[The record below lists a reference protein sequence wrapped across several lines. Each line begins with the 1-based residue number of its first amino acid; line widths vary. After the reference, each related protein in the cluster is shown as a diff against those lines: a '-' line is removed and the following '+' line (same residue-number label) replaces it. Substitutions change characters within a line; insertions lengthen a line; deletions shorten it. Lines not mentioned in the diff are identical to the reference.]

1 MLTGASEQGGQA
13 GSIDASGKL
22 AHGPPAASLTLV
34 QVPAHGP
41 ACQQTVYPC
50 RNGTG
55 HAHDGGSGIIAPG
68 GTTMTGPQGNEVHVT
83 GS

>member
-1 MLTGASEQGGQA
+1 MLTGLIAHGGQGGN
-13 GSIDASGKL
+13 IDCIGKL

-34 QVPAHGP
+34 QIPAHGGV
-41 ACQQTVYPC
+41 CQQTVYPC

-55 HAHDGGSGIIAPG
+55 HAHGGGSGSTAPG
-68 GTTMTGPQGNEVHVT
+68 GTTITGPQGKEVQVT